1 MYISSFLFR
10 VAMWGFV
17 IIKYFSSVQREQTP
31 VTGVKG
37 LALPTIFHLRVYLMF
52 SHSKL
57 FIWLLRAVD
66 FLLYLIE
73 LRWLLCLNLNS
84 VAVNP
89 IYVFTAGG
97 ACSLVTSAWYIIFL
111 ALHFPSKGHFSLLVQ
126 LQGGSSWFLF
136 KIFDSIQLF

>member
-1 MYISSFLFR
+1 MGEILL
-10 VAMWGFV
+10 VELVLHVQLGFV
-17 IIKYFSSVQREQTP
+17 E
-31 VTGVKG
+31 VKG

-97 ACSLVTSAWYIIFL
+97 TCSLVTSA
-111 ALHFPSKGHFSLLVQ
+111 
-126 LQGGSSWFLF
+126 
-136 KIFDSIQLF
+136 